1 MKISLINEKETS
13 AFGVP
18 IKYFQIGEEV
28 ITFSEKISEGDNVK
42 LSGSRLV
49 PSSNNEQCWL
59 INLVGDSIFLTSG
72 GEILLKG
79 VRQNN
84 KISALVKVPVDSWA
98 LTYDE
103 YYDEYTLFRFT
114 HDGVELERGTNADV
128 AMSFYG
134 LTEFPIEVVLEEE
147 GDE

>member
-28 ITFSEKISEGDNVK
+28 ITFSGKISEGDNVK

-49 PSSNNEQCWL
+49 SSSNNEQCWL

-72 GEILLKG
+72 EILLKG
-79 VRQNN
+79 VYNN
-84 KISALVKVPVDSWA
+84 SKVDALLKVPVNEWA
-98 LTYDE
+98 LTYNAYD
-103 YYDEYTLFRFT
+103 DEYTLYRFT
-114 HDGVELERGTNADV
+114 PDKVEWERGVNADV